1 MKNLCSGCSLS
12 YNQEPKVADED
23 MRDLLAFMSR
33 HGRVKSLLSLIIML
47 SIIGLAIFLNFC
59 EPTTA
64 IKYTARY
71 TMIFLL
77 GLQIG
82 NACCMVYSKYIYNM
96 LFDKFR

>member
-12 YNQEPKVADED
+12 HDQDQKVADED

-33 HGRVKSLLSLIIML
+33 HGRLKSLLSLIIML
-47 SIIGLAIFLNFC
+47 AIVGLAIYLNIG
-59 EPTTA
+59 EPTMPV
-64 IKYTARY
+64 KYGARY
-71 TMIFLL
+71 TMLFLL